1 MGNNV
6 ALFRRTRALEN
17 EIDDFL
23 NKISEGALAFRI
35 AVQIYV
41 AEGRTQ
47 AFEEKLHHLKSLES
61 TADSLRRAIEIKLY
75 SQTLI
80 PESRGDVLGLLETM
94 DSVLNLMEG
103 ALWAFF
109 IERPEIPQD
118 FRADFADLSDK
129 AVLSVEMLVQAARA
143 FFRNIE
149 AVKDHNHKV
158 MFYEKEADKISTKL
172 KLAVFDSNLPLPN
185 KTHLRYF
192 AEKIDNVADQAEDVA
207 DRLAIYTIKRTV

>member
-1 MGNNV
+1 V
-6 ALFRRTRALEN
+6 PKDFALFRRTKALEN

-23 NKISEGALAFRI
+23 NKLSEGALAFRI
-35 AVQIYV
+35 GVQIYV
-41 AEGRTQ
+41 AHGRTS
-47 AFEEKLHHLKSLES
+47 AFEEKLTHVNTLES
-61 TADSLRRAIEIKLY
+61 TADGLRRAIETKLY

-80 PESRGDVLGLLETM
+80 PESRGDVLGLLETL

-109 IERPEIPQD
+109 IERPEIPES
-118 FRADFADLSDK
+118 FRADFVDLTDK
-129 AVLSVEMLVQAARA
+129 AIHSVEALVQASRA

-149 AVKDHNHKV
+149 AVADHNHKV
-158 MFYEKEADKISTKL
+158 MFFEKEADKISTKL
-172 KLAVFDSNLPLPN
+172 KLAIFDSNLPLHD

-192 AEKIDNVADQAEDVA
+192 VENIDNVADQAEDVA

>member
-1 MGNNV
+1 M
-6 ALFRRTRALEN
+6 
-17 EIDDFL
+17 
-23 NKISEGALAFRI
+23 
-35 AVQIYV
+35 QIYV
-41 AEGRTQ
+41 AKGRTQ